1 MNTKYTKSQLISAI
15 IATILLLAIGSLMAI
30 MIMLVI
36 DSWNKQTLPATATA
50 TQYPTNTPMA
60 TITPY
65 VQDNVKELHQGLPKP
80 ETLLQSYIYKTF
92 TIQLTNGDIDS
103 ILIDSNAFPDVGCDY
118 AQLDNENGHTC
129 GIVNASDIISFLD
142 SVGIYYP
149 VLLPGNIPA

>member
-1 MNTKYTKSQLISAI
+1 MNTKYTKPQLISAI
-15 IATILLLAIGSLMAI
+15 IATILLLVIGGLMAI
-30 MIMLVI
+30 MTMLVI
-36 DSWNKQTLPATATA
+36 DSWNKQTLPTT
-50 TQYPTNTPMA
+50 TQYPTNTPKP

-65 VQDNVKELHQGLPKP
+65 VQDSVKELHQGLPKP

-103 ILIDSNAFPDVGCDY
+103 ILVDSNAFPDIGCDY
-118 AQLDNENGHTC
+118 AQLDNEDGHTC